1 MVQVKIVA
9 VLLAC
14 LLVLGVLQANAQLTM
29 KINGTT
35 ILDID
40 LTNADKEGDFSL
52 FTKGAPQNISIMGNY
67 CAFQIENMSVAN
79 IGSSSDITDT
89 GDAKEA
95 VCRAASPPPGPRC
108 RATGSAPYV
117 FSA

>member
-14 LLVLGVLQANAQLTM
+14 LLVLGVLQVNAQLTM

-52 FTKGAPQNISIMGNY
+52 FTKDAPQNIGIMGNY

-79 IGSSSDITDT
+79 IGYSSNITDT

-95 VCRAASPPPGPRC
+95 VCRAAFPPPGPRC